1 MYSDSSLSVDSY
13 LENSTG
19 SGADNEFLSDV
30 LSGLSAPQKRLPSKY
45 FYDEIGSQLFD
56 EICELDEYYPTRTE
70 MGIMEDNIKEI
81 VRNIGPE
88 ALLIEYGS
96 GSSLK
101 TRILLESLEKLAG
114 YVPIDISKEHLLNS
128 AEQLEHDF
136 PHIEVLPVHADYS
149 GEVILP
155 LPEASVAKKVV
166 YFPGSTIGN
175 FTPEESITFLK
186 RIKKISG
193 EGGGLLIGVD
203 LKKNTDVL
211 EAAYNDAKGVTAAF
225 NLNLLTR
232 INKELCA
239 DFDVDAFDHKAIF
252 NTEEGRIEM
261 HLVSKIVQKVTIAS
275 TQIIFDVGE
284 TIHTE
289 NSYKYSLAEFAEVGK
304 KAGLKVQRVWTD
316 PKCLFSVQF
325 LTVE

>member
-1 MYSDSSLSVDSY
+1 MYSNSNLSVDSRIDI
-13 LENSTG
+13 TKHTDKDH
-19 SGADNEFLSDV
+19 AFLSDV
-30 LSGLSAPQKRLPSKY
+30 LSGLSASQKRLPSKY

-70 MGIMEDNIKEI
+70 MGIMEDNIQEI
-81 VRNIGPE
+81 VRFIGPN

-101 TRILLESLEKLAG
+101 TRTLLENLKDLAG
-114 YVPIDISKEHLLNS
+114 YVPIDISKEHLLSS
-128 AEQLEHDF
+128 AAQLTLDF
-136 PHIEVLPVHADYS
+136 SHIEVLPVHADYS
-149 GEVILP
+149 AEISLP
-155 LPEASVAKKVV
+155 KPTAAVSKKVV

-175 FTPEESITFLK
+175 FTPEESVAFLERVK
-186 RIKKISG
+186 MISE

-203 LKKNTDVL
+203 LKKTEHVL

-225 NLNLLTR
+225 NLNLLSR
-232 INKELCA
+232 INKELNA
-239 DFDVDAFDHKAIF
+239 DFDLDAFEHKAIF
-252 NTEEGRIEM
+252 NTLEGRIEM
-261 HLVSKIVQKVTIAS
+261 HLISRAAQIVTIAS
-275 TQIIFDVGE
+275 NKIHFEAGE

-289 NSYKYSLAEFAEVGK
+289 NSYKYTLAEFAAIGK

-316 PKCLFSVQF
+316 SRCLFSVQY